1 MRLKSATVFV
11 AAVLGSAACDAS
23 PATDAPD
30 VDAAAPDARGPDAA
44 GLDASPPDA
53 TGPDAAP
60 PDAAGPDAAP
70 SCPVQF
76 AYDPLAGAA
85 LQTFPD
91 DFYTRPDPGTPTG
104 LRPSMAPELAPWLP
118 AIVGGYESVF
128 RQLETLDGW
137 GTTAGVILRFTGPVA
152 SADLPE
158 RALRLVSLAGDV
170 ATDVPFEIRTADDG
184 ATLILWP
191 MVPLAPATRHGV
203 VVTRALRTPDGGCV
217 DPSPTFDVL
226 LEPEPAL
233 DPRLAPLAP
242 RYRALLDRTA
252 TAVEDFVGGTVFTT
266 QSIVETSLAIAAD
279 VNTRRVGWTTPP
291 TCRDEPLFRICDG
304 VFTAADYRVD
314 EVVAGTTPTR
324 MYDLPVR
331 AFLPP
336 PTPEPSG
343 PRPTVLFGHGLG
355 SDRGQA
361 AALAEFAAP
370 LGLIT
375 VAIDAPAHGQH
386 PTAEGDADI
395 VRIAGFFGIDILE
408 QSLDG
413 LRLRDHWRQATYDKL
428 QLVRLLLDDGD
439 LDGDALPDVEPER
452 LAYLGVSLGG
462 IMGPELLALS
472 PAVGLGVLSVPGGRV
487 ASIISDGP
495 TFSVLVRAMTPPGTP
510 PGEVARFFPVLQTLI
525 ERGDAANYA
534 PHVLRD
540 RLPGAGDRAPHL
552 LFDMALDDA
561 IVPNVCNRALA
572 RALGIPHIP
581 PVLQPV
587 GIVPVLDGAPVRGN
601 LDDGRT
607 TAGLFQFDRVVERPG
622 EPVVRAEH
630 DNLAKSTEGLLQAT
644 HFLQTWVD
652 TGLAEIIDPYA
663 VLETPPLP

>member
-1 MRLKSATVFV
+1 MRLKPQMVIL
-11 AAVLGSAACDAS
+11 AASLGGAACDAS
-23 PATDAPD
+23 SPAQAPGGDAGLPD
-30 VDAAAPDARGPDAA
+30 ATSPDSAVPDAAVPDAA
-44 GLDASPPDA
+44 GA
-53 TGPDAAP
+53 DAA
-60 PDAAGPDAAP
+60 APDAAP

-76 AYDPLAGAA
+76 AYDPLEGTV

-91 DFYTRPDPGTPTG
+91 DFYTRPDPATRTG
-104 LRPSMAPELAPWLP
+104 LRLSMAAELAPWLP

-137 GTTAGVILRFTGPVA
+137 GTTAGVTLRFTGPVA
-152 SADLPE
+152 STELPTG
-158 RALRLVSLAGDV
+158 ALRLVSLAGEV
-170 ATDVPFEIRTADDG
+170 ATDVPFEIRTTDDD

-203 VVTRALRTPDGGCV
+203 VVTRALRTPEGGCV
-217 DPSPTFDVL
+217 DPSPTFGTL
-226 LEPEPAL
+226 LDPAGTL
-233 DPRLAPLAP
+233 DPRLTPLGP
-242 RYRALLDRTA
+242 RYRALLDQTGTRA
-252 TAVEDFVGGTVFTT
+252 EDFIGGTVFTT
-266 QSIVETSLAIAAD
+266 QSIVEESAAIAVD
-279 VNTRRVGWTTPP
+279 VGTRRVGWTTPP
-291 TCRDEPLFRICDG
+291 ACRDEPLFRVCDG
-304 VFTAADYRVD
+304 VFTAADYRID
-314 EVVAGTTPTR
+314 DVVAGTTPTQ

-336 PTPEPSG
+336 PTPEPPG
-343 PRPTVLFGHGLG
+343 PRPTVIFGHGLG

-361 AALAEFAAP
+361 AALAEVAAP
-370 LGLIT
+370 LGFIT

-395 VRIAGFFGIDILE
+395 LRIAGFFGINIVE

-413 LRLRDHWRQATYDKL
+413 LKLRDHWRQATYDKL

-439 LDGDALPDVEPER
+439 LDGDAAADVDPPR

-462 IMGPELLALS
+462 IMGPELLALT
-472 PAVGLGVLSVPGGRV
+472 PAIGLGVLSVPGGRV

-495 TFSVLVRAMTPPGTP
+495 TFSVLVRAMTPPHTP
-510 PGEVARFFPVLQTLI
+510 PGDVARFFPVLQTLI

-540 RLPGAGDRAPHL
+540 RLPSAGDRAPHL

-561 IVPNVCNRALA
+561 IVPNVCNRSLA
-572 RALGIPHIP
+572 RALGIPHVP

-601 LDDGRT
+601 LDEGRT

-663 VLETPPLP
+663 VLGTPPLP

>member
-607 TAGLFQFDRVVERPG
+607 TAGLFQFDRVVERAG